1 MKRLVIVGAN
11 EFSKQIISISNN
23 QRIYEIIGYYD
34 DFNEETSYNGLPIF
48 GKLDQLKSD
57 FEKNYFEFIFIAIG
71 YNRLPYKESLLLK
84 FNGIPMGTI
93 IHPTAFVE
101 VDSIIEEGVLIYPF
115 AYIGPRVHLKKC
127 VVINVY
133 SYLPHD
139 NIVEECTFLSGGIN
153 VGGKV
158 SIGKRC
164 FVGIGVTTNDSLT
177 IGDDIFLGSNTLVL
191 KSLIEKGTYVGSP
204 ARKIKDSF

>member
-1 MKRLVIVGAN
+1 MNRLVIIGAN
-11 EFSKQIISISNN
+11 EFSKQVVSISNN
-23 QRIYEIIGYYD
+23 QNKYTIIGYYD
-34 DFNEETSYNGLPIF
+34 DFSNEPIYNDLPIL
-48 GKLDQLKSD
+48 GELKQIRLD
-57 FEKNYFEFIFIAIG
+57 FESNNFDYIFLAIG
-71 YNRLPYKESLLLK
+71 YNRLHYKETILNS
-84 FNGIPMGTI
+84 FIGVPMATI

-101 VDSIIEEGVLIYPF
+101 YDSIIEEGVLVYPF

-158 SIGKRC
+158 NIGRRC
-164 FVGIGVTTNDSLT
+164 FIGIGVTTNDTLE
-177 IGDDIFLGSNTLVL
+177 IGDDIFLGANTLVT
-191 KSLIEKGTYVGSP
+191 KSIYDPGTYIGSP
-204 ARKIKDSF
+204 ARKIKDTF